1 MSNYMDLAIKLAEKG
16 RGKVEPNPVVGAVI
30 IKNGKIIGKG
40 YHKKFGENHAE
51 INAIENAGSKA
62 KNAEMFV
69 TLEPCNHQGKTGPCT
84 KAIIK
89 SGIKKVHI
97 GILDP
102 NKKSKSGIKELK
114 KHKIEII
121 VGERK
126 KEIKK
131 QLNCYITNIGLPQR
145 PHITIKIA
153 LTTQG
158 IISFGDGKSKKIS
171 GTASFMF
178 TQELRRNNDCVLIGV
193 NTVLKDNPKLTVRT
207 GGKTPI
213 RAILDSNAKTP
224 INSQMFSEKGVTL
237 IFCSANAPL
246 KRVNAL
252 AKKAVVVIVNKSKS
266 GVNLKEVFESLT
278 LIGVNNVLVEGGNK
292 LNSSLLEQGLFDK
305 LLLIVANK
313 KISRGLKAFNLKKKR
328 NVNIIRTKK
337 IGKDL
342 LIETERIA

>member
-1 MSNYMDLAIKLAEKG
+1 MNKYMKLAIKLAEKG
-16 RGKVEPNPVVGAVI
+16 RDNVEPNPVVGAVI
-30 IKNGKIIGKG
+30 VKNGKIIGKG

-51 INAIENAGSKA
+51 INAIKNAGSKA
-62 KNAEMFV
+62 KNAELFV

-89 SGIKKVHI
+89 ARIKKVHI

-102 NKKSKSGIKELK
+102 NKQSKSGIKELK
-114 KHKIEII
+114 NHKIEVT
-121 VGERK
+121 VGEGK

-131 QLNCYITNIGLPQR
+131 QLNCYITTIGLPKR

-178 TQELRRNNDCVLIGV
+178 TQELRRNNDCVITGV
-193 NTVLKDNPKLTVRT
+193 NTILKDNPKLTVRK
-207 GGKTPI
+207 GSKTPI

-224 INSQMFSEKGVTL
+224 INSQMFSENGLTL

-246 KRVNAL
+246 KRVNAI
-252 AKKAVVVIVNKSKS
+252 AKKAFVFMVNKSKS
-266 GVNLKEVFESLT
+266 GVDLKEVFECLN
-278 LIGVNNVLVEGGNK
+278 LIGVTTVLVEGGNK

-305 LLLIVANK
+305 LLLIVADK
-313 KISRGLKAFNLKKKR
+313 KISRGLKAFNLKNKR
-328 NVNIIRTKK
+328 TVKISRTKK

-342 LIETERIA
+342 LIETERTI